1 MGEVRTSG
9 SPDRVE
15 KRRMNMNSAEMRV
28 ARWRAEALH
37 IRLGQAALIALLAYA
52 ATGSQWV
59 FAWLAL
65 IMASLALDSVLF
77 AQALKR
83 PDSRTALVFAR
94 AAMFLSNAVF
104 ASIAMALLIRDSFVT
119 EVGAALV
126 LCGVGL
132 NNTLMTRGAAVET
145 RISIGAVS
153 LVCLVGG
160 PVAII
165 RFRYVMSVADMIVL
179 ALAAVLVFTTFLKL
193 AKVLREE
200 EKARQDAEAR
210 WRMLFEQSPLP
221 QICIDASDL
230 SAAISSTLLK
240 DPAALVRSLLGGSA
254 TIGDLLRRVRLKE
267 MNLAMQELAGEDLAD
282 STALNRLFDET
293 CLTGLTQAL
302 SHARPG
308 DGLPAFECRLH
319 TPSGEAREVSL
330 RIHAVTGT
338 RRPWETCLVTVVDVT
353 EARRAAEAQSRALE
367 AAETANRAK
376 SEFLAVMSHEIRTP
390 LNGVLGMAAALERGD
405 LSDRQRSQIEVIGR
419 SGQALLAILNDILDL
434 SKIEAGKLEIEL
446 EPFRLEEVVA
456 DVRDAFSQIAAGKGL
471 SLACE
476 ISPDVSG
483 DYVGDAVRIRQILT
497 NLVSNAVKFTS
508 QGHVRVSAE
517 ALSGGVRLSVEDTGI
532 GVAPADQ
539 ERLFERF
546 IQADSTAT
554 RRFGGTGLGLAIC
567 RELCSALGGSI
578 SLTSEPGRGSRC
590 TVELPLTRH
599 DPVRRAQSEDAA
611 IESTCS
617 GALRILAAEDNSMN
631 QIVLRTLLQQ
641 LGIEPVIVPD
651 GRAAVDACAAQAFDL
666 VLMDIQMPVLD
677 GVAATREIR
686 RHEAAVG
693 RAPVPIIALTANVMS
708 HQIYEYRA
716 AGMDACV
723 SKPIQFA
730 ELLETI
736 DALTAPELSRE
747 SHDLRGAG

>member
-15 KRRMNMNSAEMRV
+15 LRRMKLNSAEIRV
-28 ARWRAEALH
+28 AEWRANALLV
-37 IRLGQAALIALLAYA
+37 RLGQAALIAILAYA
-52 ATGSQWV
+52 ATGSLWV
-59 FAWLAL
+59 GGWLVL
-65 IMASLALDSVLF
+65 ISSTLCLDSVLF
-77 AQALKR
+77 AQVLKR
-83 PDSRTALVFAR
+83 PHAPARLLLAR

-104 ASIAMALLIRDSFVT
+104 ASIGIGLLVRDSFVT

-132 NNTLMTRGAAVET
+132 NNTLMTRGAPVET

-165 RFRYVMSVADMIVL
+165 RFRYAMSLADMIVL
-179 ALAAVLVFTTFLKL
+179 ALAAAMVFTTLLKL
-193 AKVLREE
+193 ANVLRDE
-200 EKARQDAEAR
+200 EKARQEAEAR

-230 SAAISSTLLK
+230 SAAISSTLLR
-240 DPAALVRSLLGGSA
+240 DPAALVRSMLGGSA
-254 TIGDLLRRVRLKE
+254 TIGELLSRIRLKE
-267 MNLAMQELAGEDLAD
+267 MNLAMQELAGGDLSD

-293 CLTGLTQAL
+293 CLAGLTEAL
-302 SHARPG
+302 SRAAVG
-308 DGLPAFECRLH
+308 DSLPAFECRLH
-319 TPSGEAREVSL
+319 TPSGVVREVSL

-338 RRPWETCLVTVVDVT
+338 RRPWETCLVTLVDVT

-390 LNGVLGMAAALERGD
+390 LNGVLGMAAALERGE

-471 SLACE
+471 ALTCD
-476 ISPDVSG
+476 ISPGVSG

-508 QGHVRVSAE
+508 QGHVRLSAE
-517 ALSGGVRLSVEDTGI
+517 ATSDGVRLSVEDTGI

-567 RELCSALGGSI
+567 RELCAALGGGI
-578 SLTSEPGRGSRC
+578 TLTSEPGRGSC
-590 TVELPLTRH
+590 FTVELPLTRH
-599 DPVRRAQSEDAA
+599 APVRRASPDETA
-611 IESTCS
+611 IETVCS
-617 GALRILAAEDNSMN
+617 GSLRILAAEDNSMN

-708 HQIYEYRA
+708 HQLYEYRA